1 MISKTRSLLY
11 SLVQRNISA
20 RYRGSA
26 FGMLWPL
33 LTPLFMLAVYTFV
46 FGTIFKARWAIPGR
60 ESGEHSTGEFAVIL
74 FAGLIVFQILSE
86 TLLKAPSAILS
97 NSSYVKKVVFPI
109 EILPLVPLG
118 AALFH
123 ALVSFLVLLG
133 FQIFIF
139 GGVPLT
145 ALLLPLVLLPFV
157 VMMAGL
163 AWFFAAIGVFVRD
176 IPEILGPAT
185 TALMFLSPVFFPK
198 TSMPDWLQVYHYL
211 NPVALPVEMTRD
223 ALIFGVV
230 PDIAGFGIYLLV
242 SLLICGFGYMFFQK
256 VRRGFADVL

>member
-1 MISKTRSLLY
+1 MISSTRSLLY

-26 FGMLWPL
+26 LGMLWPL

-60 ESGEHSTGEFAVIL
+60 EGDPHSTGEFAIIL

-109 EILPLVPLG
+109 EILPLVPIG

-123 ALVSFLVLLG
+123 ALISFLVLLV
-133 FQIFIF
+133 FQYFIF
-139 GGVPLT
+139 GGIPLT
-145 ALLLPLVLLPFV
+145 ALWLPVVLLPFV
-157 VMMAGL
+157 MMMAGFG
-163 AWFFAAIGVFVRD
+163 WFFAAIGVYVRD
-176 IPEILGPAT
+176 IPELLGPAV
-185 TALMFLSPVFFPK
+185 TALMFLSPIFFPK
-198 TSMPDWLQVYHYL
+198 SAMPDWLQLYHYL

-223 ALIFGVV
+223 VLIFGMA
-230 PDIAGFGIYLLV
+230 PDMNAFSAYLVAALLV
-242 SLLICGFGYMFFQK
+242 LGLGHMFFQM
-256 VRRGFADVL
+256 VRKGFADVL

>member
-1 MISKTRSLLY
+1 MISNTRSLLY

-60 ESGEHSTGEFAVIL
+60 EGGDHSTGEFAVIL

-86 TLLKAPSAILS
+86 TLLKAPSAILY

-109 EILPLVPLG
+109 EILPLVPIG

-123 ALVSFLVLLG
+123 ALVSFVVLLG
-133 FQIFIF
+133 FQIFVF
-139 GGVPLT
+139 GNVPLT
-145 ALLLPLVLLPFV
+145 ALLLPFVLLPFL
-157 VMMAGL
+157 VMMGGF
-163 AWFFAAIGVFVRD
+163 AWFFAAIGVYVRD
-176 IPEILGPAT
+176 IPEILGPGV
-185 TALMFLSPVFFPK
+185 TALMFLSPIFFPK

-211 NPVALPVEMTRD
+211 NPVAFPVEMTREV
-223 ALIFGVV
+223 LIFGVV
-230 PDIAGFGIYLLV
+230 PNIDGYSVYLVASLLV
-242 SLLICGFGYMFFQK
+242 GGLGFKFFQMVQK
-256 VRRGFADVL
+256 GFADVL